1 MLTTINNIPMKREQ
15 SNVSHFLAAI
25 LDILDSSDTSLP
37 EINHTWLPADHHR
50 YKILIA
56 NSTATK

>member
-1 MLTTINNIPMKREQ
+1 MKREQ

-50 YKILIA
+50 FKILIA